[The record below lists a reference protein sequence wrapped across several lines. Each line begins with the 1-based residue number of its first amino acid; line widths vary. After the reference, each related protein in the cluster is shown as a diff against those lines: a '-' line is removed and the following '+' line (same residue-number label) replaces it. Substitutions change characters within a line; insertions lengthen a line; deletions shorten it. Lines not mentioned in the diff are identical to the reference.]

1 MRPVITSLYAC
12 STQCVFTF
20 SFGVFCFV
28 IPATPRTTP
37 VMGSRFGIMQLLVVL
52 NFAVA
57 WVAKG
62 LTRRSNTNIIKVPKW
77 MKSFGEIIYYPK
89 ISIML
94 VGGSVLITNKPLSY
108 GYGMTGVE
116 HSGNEDIQPLLSN
129 IEPFV

>member
-1 MRPVITSLYAC
+1 MEERKGRGRRMQGGKSSGTIATATSLSKSWSSSQA
-12 STQCVFTF
+12 
-20 SFGVFCFV
+20 
-28 IPATPRTTP
+28 P